1 MRRPIG
7 KESTM
12 TNPQQPEI
20 RRSDESP
27 TTKQR
32 TEDADPATTPGGS
45 HDETGNTPT
54 PESQVSPYGPSGR
67 TAADGG

>member
-1 MRRPIG
+1 
-7 KESTM
+7 M

-32 TEDADPATTPGGS
+32 TEDADPTTPPHGS
-45 HDETGNTPT
+45 HDRAEDRPV
-54 PESQVSPYGPSGR
+54 PEGQVSPYGPAGN
-67 TAADGG
+67 TAADNS

>member
-1 MRRPIG
+1 V
-7 KESTM
+7 EAAM

-32 TEDADPATTPGGS
+32 TEDANPIDAPGGS
-45 HDETGNTPT
+45 HDRTGDRPV
-54 PESQVSPYGPSGR
+54 PEGQVSPYGPAGR
-67 TAADGG
+67 TASDKS